1 MVRKSRAIS
10 WVRTRSD
17 KVRRVTSWIVAF
29 LFACLF
35 VMFIQMF
42 LVKSAVVQTDDM
54 SPTLN
59 KGDRVII
66 NKIKV
71 TFNMLKDGDIIMY
84 RHNNQLHFGRLV
96 GKPGESIEVRN
107 GKLYRDDRQ
116 VNKFYAKNRDI
127 NNFAIR
133 DLHDSDGDIIP
144 PNSYFILNDNGDK
157 QSDSRTYGLI
167 DKDDIVGDVSLKYYP
182 FKEFTYQLNK

>member
-1 MVRKSRAIS
+1 MGKSVTSFFTHPVRAIMVLIVTIALWFVGKKVEAIS
-10 WVRTRSD
+10 WVQTRSD

-116 VNKFYAKNRDI
+116 VNKFYAKI
-127 NNFAIR
+127 EI
-133 DLHDSDGDIIP
+133 LII
-144 PNSYFILNDNGDK
+144 L
-157 QSDSRTYGLI
+157 Q
-167 DKDDIVGDVSLKYYP
+167 
-182 FKEFTYQLNK
+182 

>member
-1 MVRKSRAIS
+1 MVLIVTIALWFVGKKVEAIS
-10 WVRTRSD
+10 WVQTRSD

-84 RHNNQLHFGRLV
+84 RHNNQLHFW
-96 GKPGESIEVRN
+96 
-107 GKLYRDDRQ
+107 
-116 VNKFYAKNRDI
+116 
-127 NNFAIR
+127 
-133 DLHDSDGDIIP
+133 
-144 PNSYFILNDNGDK
+144 
-157 QSDSRTYGLI
+157 
-167 DKDDIVGDVSLKYYP
+167 
-182 FKEFTYQLNK
+182 

>member
-1 MVRKSRAIS
+1 MGKSVTSFFTHPVRAIMVLIVTIALWFVGKKVEAIS
-10 WVRTRSD
+10 WVQTRSD

-96 GKPGESIEVRN
+96 GKPGESIEVIN

-116 VNKFYAKNRDI
+116 VNKFYAKI
-127 NNFAIR
+127 EI
-133 DLHDSDGDIIP
+133 LII
-144 PNSYFILNDNGDK
+144 L
-157 QSDSRTYGLI
+157 Q
-167 DKDDIVGDVSLKYYP
+167 
-182 FKEFTYQLNK
+182 

>member
-1 MVRKSRAIS
+1 M
-10 WVRTRSD
+10 
-17 KVRRVTSWIVAF
+17 RRVTSWIVAF

-71 TFNMLKDGDIIMY
+71 TFNMLKMEILSCIDI
-84 RHNNQLHFGRLV
+84 
-96 GKPGESIEVRN
+96 KSIT
-107 GKLYRDDRQ
+107 LW
-116 VNKFYAKNRDI
+116 
-127 NNFAIR
+127 
-133 DLHDSDGDIIP
+133 
-144 PNSYFILNDNGDK
+144 
-157 QSDSRTYGLI
+157 
-167 DKDDIVGDVSLKYYP
+167 
-182 FKEFTYQLNK
+182 

>member
-1 MVRKSRAIS
+1 M
-10 WVRTRSD
+10 
-17 KVRRVTSWIVAF
+17 RRVTSWIVAF

-96 GKPGESIEVRN
+96 GKPGESIEVIN

-116 VNKFYAKNRDI
+116 VNKFYAKI
-127 NNFAIR
+127 EI
-133 DLHDSDGDIIP
+133 LII
-144 PNSYFILNDNGDK
+144 L
-157 QSDSRTYGLI
+157 Q
-167 DKDDIVGDVSLKYYP
+167 
-182 FKEFTYQLNK
+182 

>member
-1 MVRKSRAIS
+1 M
-10 WVRTRSD
+10 
-17 KVRRVTSWIVAF
+17 RRVTSWIVAF

-84 RHNNQLHFGRLV
+84 RHNNQLHLV
-96 GKPGESIEVRN
+96 DWSAS
-107 GKLYRDDRQ
+107 Q
-116 VNKFYAKNRDI
+116 VNQLKLETVNCI
-127 NNFAIR
+127 EM
-133 DLHDSDGDIIP
+133 
-144 PNSYFILNDNGDK
+144 
-157 QSDSRTYGLI
+157 I
-167 DKDDIVGDVSLKYYP
+167 DKLINFMLK
-182 FKEFTYQLNK
+182 